1 MSSVVS
7 VFSPSSERERERE
20 GSSTRRRRG
29 VVSLAASAVSDSAAS
44 SEVDS
49 STTQATTQG
58 QTAPAQAPVQVS
70 LAVPMPVPMSAPTK
84 QRPTINITAAAA
96 TATATAALD
105 NAHDDI
111 DDDDDNIVSDVD
123 DDDEEQQQYEEEDV
137 MQLDQLDQLEL
148 DEDQLELDNDRSRNE
163 DATTIHDPSLP
174 RLPQIPHHH
183 HPQMME
189 AVQKLHNLEDAAAA
203 AAEDQDGEE
212 DENDDGEDVDDEEE
226 LSSDDDDDENAVDLG
241 DVGPEDEPLPTDD
254 AITILLKQTI
264 KEAKIEAKTLHQ
276 YIKDTAHKIYA
287 LKETE
292 LEMEEVLLKAD
303 FHPDLLSQLH
313 QIETKHDTL
322 SLLAL
327 SKLDYT
333 RACATDTCLAFAK
346 MANDTFLDRRKQAR
360 SQLCNPLIEGVNGI
374 QHEYLV
380 ATEKSAAQVNL
391 GPLARRGKRKEMHE
405 AFVRGGGGSSNA
417 NVPDWIREAVLRRK
431 VGRRSVAGSGPPAP
445 PQQPQYSRRR
455 DGGRHHPSVGRSTT
469 IAAAFVPPGCDGLAK
484 ADIEDDVAL
493 IRVLTS
499 TAG

>member
-7 VFSPSSERERERE
+7 VFSPSSSERERE
-20 GSSTRRRRG
+20 GSSARRRRG
-29 VVSLAASAVSDSAAS
+29 VVPLATAEASS
-44 SEVDS
+44 SEVD
-49 STTQATTQG
+49 QMTQG
-58 QTAPAQAPVQVS
+58 LATPSQGQQVQAS
-70 LAVPMPVPMSAPTK
+70 LAVPVSASVRVPVPVAVK
-84 QRPTINITAAAA
+84 QRPSINIAAPSASASAA
-96 TATATAALD
+96 TALD
-105 NAHDDI
+105 NAWDNM
-111 DDDDDNIVSDVD
+111 DDDDDNVVSDVD
-123 DDDEEQQQYEEEDV
+123 DEDEEDDEDA
-137 MQLDQLDQLEL
+137 MQLDQIELE
-148 DEDQLELDNDRSRNE
+148 EDQPPLLLNDRSRNQ
-163 DATTIHDPSLP
+163 DAIASIHDPSLP
-174 RLPQIPHHH
+174 PLPHIPHH

-189 AVQKLHNLEDAAAA
+189 AVQILHDLEDAADAAAA

-212 DENDDGEDVDDEEE
+212 EEEVDDGEDVDDEEE
-226 LSSDDDDDENAVDLG
+226 LSSDDEDDDALDLG

-254 AITILLKQTI
+254 AATVLLKQSI

-276 YIKDTAHKIYA
+276 YIKDTAHQIYS

-327 SKLDYT
+327 SKLEYA

-360 SQLCNPLIEGVNGI
+360 AQLCNPLIEGVNGI

-380 ATEKSAAQVNL
+380 ATEKSAARVNL
-391 GPLARRGKRKEMHE
+391 GPLARRGKRKETHE
-405 AFVRGGGGSSNA
+405 AFVRGGGGSSNG

-431 VGRRSVAGSGPPAP
+431 AGRRSVGGSGPPAP
-445 PQQPQYSRRR
+445 PQQQSQYGRRR
-455 DGGRHHPSVGRSTT
+455 DQRHQSVGRSST

-493 IRVLTS
+493 ICVLTS